1 MSFQGVTKT
10 MCDEDLLAHFRDV
23 KCKDEDT
30 SGFNY
35 FDFLHALGSSLDALF
50 YSRLF
55 WPEFVEING
64 MVFLKETIE
73 DDDDK
78 DRLDEAL
85 ERYGGDK
92 TKTEQ
97 SFNITEIPSL
107 FGKNLAE
114 TTDEEDFVLAERLAE
129 MWQHRLRLIYPDRK
143 FTVQILSAEE
153 TGGEVGVVFYTERT

>member
-1 MSFQGVTKT
+1 MSFQGGISK

-23 KCKDEDT
+23 KCEGEDT

-35 FDFLHALGSSLDALF
+35 FDFLHAKGRPLDALF

-64 MVFLKETIE
+64 MIFLKETIV

-78 DRLDEAL
+78 NRLVEAL
-85 ERYGGDK
+85 EHYDGNK

-97 SFNITEIPSL
+97 SFNLTEIPSL

-114 TTDEEDFVLAERLAE
+114 TTDEEDMVLAERLAE
-129 MWQHRLRLIYPDRK
+129 MWQHRLKMIYPDRK
-143 FTVQILSAEE
+143 FMVQVLSAKE
-153 TGGEVGVVFYTERT
+153 TGDEVGIVFYTERP